1 MNPASRL
8 ALVASIAVLLILVLA
23 SLAGAV
29 DLASYS
35 ADYSVLSNSALVNV
49 TVVLTQKVSKFD
61 WNLPEDA
68 ADVAVDG
75 LSFNVVDLK
84 SFKKLQV
91 QGAQFDTVTFTY
103 STSSVL
109 EKTRDSFFILDLAG
123 ISSVKSSIA
132 VSLPEGATL
141 KYSLD
146 SAQISVIPKTS
157 DVRTDGKR
165 LIIGWN
171 EANLESG
178 TAILVIYREP
188 GRSNSPVAAV
198 AAGVLLLAGISIA
211 FYRRRKAEIAVPSTA
226 AGKAAPAGASES
238 SDLTRNL
245 YEDEKKVVEILMG
258 SGYEG
263 MWQKQLEIKS
273 GLSKVKLSRKLRSL
287 EQKGLIEKIPYG
299 NANKIRLKKA

>member
-1 MNPASRL
+1 MNSASRL
-8 ALVASIAVLLILVLA
+8 AVATAIAVLLTLVLA

-35 ADYSVLSNSALVNV
+35 ADYNVLSDRALVKAML
-49 TVVLTQKVSKFD
+49 VLTQKVSAFD

-75 LSFNVVDLK
+75 LSFNVVDMK
-84 SFKKLQV
+84 SFKRLQV
-91 QGAQFDTVTFTY
+91 QGTQFDTVTFTY

-109 EKTRDSFFILDLAG
+109 EKTSDSFFILDLA
-123 ISSVKSSIA
+123 SIGSIKRSIT
-132 VSLPEGATL
+132 VRLPDEATL

-146 SAQISVIPKTS
+146 SAQASIIPKTS

-165 LIIGWN
+165 LIISWN
-171 EANLESG
+171 ETSLASG

-188 GRSNSPVAAV
+188 GKSNSPVAAV
-198 AAGVLLLAGISIA
+198 AAGVLLLVGISIA
-211 FYRRRKAEIAVPSTA
+211 FYRRRKAGIVVPATV
-226 AGKAAPAGASES
+226 AGKAAPAGTSGN

-245 YEDEKKVVEILMG
+245 FEDEKKVVELLMG
-258 SGYEG
+258 SGEEG

-273 GLSKVKLSRKLRSL
+273 GISKVKLSRKLRGL
-287 EQKGLIEKIPYG
+287 DQKGLIEKIPYG